1 MKDLS
6 LTQKFLLC
14 ILGDKGKIS
23 SFHFEKNICVA
34 VCGVT
39 ELFMDGIVKL
49 DGKNL
54 TVRKELPEEKR
65 FLRPV
70 FQLIERKQPVKF
82 EKVIESFSVSITD
95 KKMDELIEGIEDSLE
110 KAGCVR
116 KEKGGLF
123 GGKNVYI
130 PDPKVVDCIIK
141 NIRAE
146 ILEEG
151 RLSEEVVALTA
162 LFHKSGDLARYFSA
176 YEKKDMKKRLKEI
189 KENPENEEIKRMM
202 DYVDSLLMLIVVAA
216 T

>member
-1 MKDLS
+1 M
-6 LTQKFLLC
+6 
-14 ILGDKGKIS
+14 
-23 SFHFEKNICVA
+23 
-34 VCGVT
+34 
-39 ELFMDGIVKL
+39 
-49 DGKNL
+49 
-54 TVRKELPEEKR
+54 
-65 FLRPV
+65 
-70 FQLIERKQPVKF
+70 
-82 EKVIESFSVSITD
+82 IESFSVSITD

-130 PDPKVVDCIIK
+130 PDPKVVDCIIQ

-189 KENPENEEIKRMM
+189 KQNPPGWKRRSKASSFPCSKTTGKSTTPFLRILA
-202 DYVDSLLMLIVVAA
+202 YS
-216 T
+216 